1 MDAFVH
7 VLEQYLTY
15 PADAPLQDRLAESIL
30 ATLIEVGP
38 RTLAQPRDYE
48 SRASFMWGATLAQT
62 AIKRDRSNFS
72 RPRCFPRL

>member
-15 PADAPLQDRLAESIL
+15 PADAPLQDRLAVSIL

-38 RTLAQPRDYE
+38 RTLATRMAVLYSCMGRSTNCEDCC
-48 SRASFMWGATLAQT
+48 RAAAGGG
-62 AIKRDRSNFS
+62 D
-72 RPRCFPRL
+72 